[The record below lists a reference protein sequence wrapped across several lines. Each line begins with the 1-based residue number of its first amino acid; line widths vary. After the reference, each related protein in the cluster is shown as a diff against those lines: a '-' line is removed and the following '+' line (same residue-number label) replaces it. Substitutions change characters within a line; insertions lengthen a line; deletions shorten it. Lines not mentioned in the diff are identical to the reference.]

1 MAGIQDIWNSLFG
14 SSSSGGD
21 ADDELVAA
29 TVEAIVDQVEPR
41 VRMDGNYQR
50 KLAKGVRQTLAHLRH
65 LGRELPTEVM
75 ALSRKAWAQ
84 DPRVNAFFATA
95 DDVPACLGRSREL
108 RALFQKEGAQAQ
120 EAFALLA
127 MKLEERQ
134 IFAPKLVGG
143 ELHHDVPQTSVSF
156 SGHRLFAPALT
167 LPATRLDVG
176 RRLFLRLAQIALK
189 RIIEA
194 DERAVD
200 LDQHKGYLKTRL
212 RMLNLAKDGLEG
224 IVEDPATIDAQI
236 RDVERELKDTVDE
249 YIEVK
254 SSIATLDRYSE
265 RINEVMLHPEEHIE
279 ITPRPLRVNR
289 MGIKVEPG
297 AEEPANDLTL
307 HEMRLGE
314 MRFIID
320 LARCPRD
327 ELPPA
332 EDLIAKAERYL

>member
-1 MAGIQDIWNSLFG
+1 MAGIQDIWNFLFG
-14 SSSSGGD
+14 SSGTSSD

-41 VRMDGNYQR
+41 VRMSANYQK
-50 KLAKGVRQTLAHLRH
+50 KLAGGVRHTLAHLRH
-65 LGRELPTEVM
+65 LGRELPADLMT
-75 ALSRKAWAQ
+75 LSRKAWAQ

-108 RALFQKEGAQAQ
+108 RALFQKEGAQAD

-143 ELHHDVPQTSVSF
+143 ELRHDVPQTAVSF

-200 LDQHKGYLKTRL
+200 LDQHTGYLKTRL

-224 IVEDPATIDAQI
+224 IVEDPSTIDAQI
-236 RDVERELKDTVDE
+236 RNVERELKETVDK

-254 SSIATLDRYSE
+254 SSIATLDRYTA
-265 RINEVMLHPEEHIE
+265 RINEVLLHPEEHIE

-289 MGIKVEPG
+289 MGIEVEPG
-297 AEEPANDLTL
+297 ADEPANDLTL

-314 MRFIID
+314 TRIVID

-327 ELPPA
+327 EVPPA